1 MKIMII
7 PTSYP
12 DAQNPV
18 RNVYIYE
25 QAKALADL
33 GHEICVL
40 HVQKQ
45 PSRELFKPMD
55 KRITVNDDGFATR
68 YSRRAK
74 TFMEVKFPGLNR
86 DSFVRAIKKLFYK
99 AVEQEGYPDVIY
111 SHFSCWAGYVAV
123 ELGKKHNI
131 PVVNIEH
138 YNKFIN
144 GRADAAMIKGLRYV
158 IENAAHNI
166 AVSGNLQRAMKR
178 LTQTEK
184 EITVVPNMINDGF
197 AYTEPVEHPGFVFS
211 AVANLNKG
219 KRFDLLIRSF
229 CEAFSPEENVS
240 LLIGGSGEMKDSLL
254 QLIRENQREHQIK
267 LLGRLNRAQTIELYQ
282 NSDCFALPSAFETFG
297 IVWREAMAVGRPVIT
312 TDHGGWSPEEWSDD
326 FGIMIPVDDQQ
337 ALTAALKNIK
347 ADYASYDLEKISRFA
362 VENYSAKI
370 IGKRLE
376 SILLQAVESVRT

>member
-25 QAKALADL
+25 QAKALSDL
-33 GHEICVL
+33 GHQITVL

-45 PSRELFKPMD
+45 PSKDLFKPMS
-55 KRITVNDDGFATR
+55 KKIVVNDDGFAMR
-68 YSRRAK
+68 YSCPTK
-74 TFMEVKFPGLNR
+74 TFMETRFPGLNKS
-86 DSFVRAIKKLFYK
+86 SFVNAVKRLFYK

-111 SHFSCWAGYVAV
+111 SHFSCWAGYAAV
-123 ELGKKHNI
+123 KLGKKHNV

-144 GRADAAMIKGLRYV
+144 NRADEDMVRGLKHV
-158 IENAAHNI
+158 IDNSAHNI

-197 AYTEPVEHPGFVFS
+197 VYSPPVKHDGFVFS

-229 CEAFSPEENVS
+229 CEAFSPEEDVR
-240 LLIGGSGEMKDSLL
+240 LMIGGSGEEKESLL
-254 QLIRENQREHQIK
+254 QLIRENQREHQIQ
-267 LLGRLNRAQTIELYQ
+267 LLGRLDRAQTIQLYQ
-282 NSDCFALPSAFETFG
+282 SCDCFALPSAYETFG
-297 IVWREAMAVGRPVIT
+297 IVWREAMAVGRPIIT

-326 FGIMIPVDDQQ
+326 FGVMIPVDDQN
-337 ALTAALKNIK
+337 ALTAALKSVRNC
-347 ADYASYDLEKISRFA
+347 YSTYDLERISRFA
-362 VENYSAKI
+362 TENYSAKI

-376 SILLQAVESVRT
+376 AILLQAVESVKS